1 MSFPFLASWP
11 EISLQFNLRLS
22 VAKLKANDLSMQIL
36 NECKVESELERNGSI
51 LIFLNDLE
59 LMREEIEIGELS
71 LKKEGV
77 CDDVVSIVSCLQ
89 GNILFTLHL

>member
-1 MSFPFLASWP
+1 M
-11 EISLQFNLRLS
+11 
-22 VAKLKANDLSMQIL
+22 AKLKANDLSMQIL

>member
-1 MSFPFLASWP
+1 M
-11 EISLQFNLRLS
+11 
-22 VAKLKANDLSMQIL
+22 AKLKANDLSMQIL
-36 NECKVESELERNGSI
+36 NECKVESELKRNGSI